1 MTDMT
6 KTTKSLSMLPL
17 SYKLTLIAMFVTSFV
32 LGIVLQRYV
41 LKQEITISYISQ
53 NELMELEKA
62 RLQAQELSNRQF
74 FLGQPEKAIKLIEEL
89 QSKRTKNNNI
99 VLISEKAIY
108 GKKVK
113 SISQEVHSEILNSLK
128 VSKNNE

>member
-1 MTDMT
+1 MTDMV
-6 KTTKSLSMLPL
+6 KLSKSLSMLPL
-17 SYKLTLIAMFVTSFV
+17 SYKLLIAMFVTSFGV
-32 LGIVLQRYV
+32 GILFERYV
-41 LKQEITISYISQ
+41 LKQEITISYISGS
-53 NELMELEKA
+53 ELMELEKA
-62 RLQAQELSNRQF
+62 RLQALELANRQL
-74 FLGQPEKAIKLIEEL
+74 FLGQPEKAIKLIEQL

-108 GKKVK
+108 GKKVQ

>member
-6 KTTKSLSMLPL
+6 KTTKSLSMLLL

-32 LGIVLQRYV
+32 IGIVLQRYV

-53 NELMELEKA
+53 SELMELEKA
-62 RLQAQELSNRQF
+62 RLQAQELPNRQL
-74 FLGQPEKAIKLIEEL
+74 FLGQPEKAIKLIEQL

-128 VSKNNE
+128 GSKK